1 MQTLICIWRFL
12 LLTVYMTY
20 NCIVS
25 FKHFVESNV
34 ITINKLL
41 RVIPGSVFVSI
52 TPGDVSQPFKLQKYW
67 QFVKI

>member
-1 MQTLICIWRFL
+1 
-12 LLTVYMTY
+12 MTY